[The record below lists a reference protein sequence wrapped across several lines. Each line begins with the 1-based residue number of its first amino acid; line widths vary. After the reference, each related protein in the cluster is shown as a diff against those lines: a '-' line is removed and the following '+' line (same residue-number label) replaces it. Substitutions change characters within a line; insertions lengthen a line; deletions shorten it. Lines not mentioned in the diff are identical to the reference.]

1 MNKILLGALGID
13 KTFSNITFWIHR
25 LIKDTYNSL
34 TSVADLL
41 GKEDIARIISDFR
54 NNLYILIGIFMVFR
68 LGISLINYLINPD
81 AISDKQAGAGKML
94 TRIVTSFLLLI
105 GMPIIFGLATDL
117 QTAILGNDGALDN
130 LMHIVKED
138 YSSNNSNKNFNAILI
153 DNVSAEGENCGGL
166 IPTTKKKTSSGGL
179 KNVAY
184 KDDDFHIGCKY
195 DANQYEQIAINTFKD
210 KWPEITDIQKCD
222 GIRQNSC
229 YEIIVHE
236 KVDEKYTEDDII
248 VDSNVNAYQYWDYA
262 TTVAGTTTPE
272 VAYVLQVE
280 LTVSKMAKKELTCY
294 YTFNKSSSER
304 NQDESTGTVGTKTT
318 TCCGNSFVKLNFNTS
333 GRGNPIKKSGIAGL
347 FDNETG
353 WYVDVQTGTEN
364 GYTFVPFYFDRG
376 DIYAWNGID
385 RFLDLLRSGKCPQ
398 GITDV
403 ECSGDGT
410 QCYSTRSDMAVVFSR
425 TSGPEETDRFTSG
438 TTDFDKLKTSIA
450 ENCVNKQE
458 GKYCIVREDGT
469 TIDNNNLSDEAKE
482 ELSELGKITEE
493 CGEYD
498 QGCSF
503 ARELLR
509 AFGGDDVTKK
519 TFDEWPHNESDM
531 ADGIESGKLKFN
543 WFMSLILGLAVLFFL
558 MAMAIEIIIRNFKI
572 VIIQMIA
579 PIPIIMY
586 MNPNDKMFNEWIK
599 QYAGAFLDLFIK
611 LLGIK
616 LVSILISQVIN
627 PIIANSNYDFFLT
640 IAYLLATITFM
651 KVVPDFVSKILGIK
665 DMGGTLKDSMKM
677 IKSGLMAGAGGAVAT
692 GAIAGNAIRN
702 AYNAHKGGLGAKGAW
717 AAAGRAF
724 LGAPGAILRGAG
736 GGWKGNVMSGAQGAW
751 AKGTA
756 RSDLY
761 RQGVGAGTQMTAGL
775 LGSMGLDYASR
786 KDKDL
791 ENIKAE
797 QENLKRAQ
805 SYKDNIQNIGMNGSN
820 FGSDIL
826 NKKDAN
832 GNYVYS
838 QDQRKTA
845 AKAWAEAQYEAHN
858 NGADFQKYCKDNGLT
873 GTSKEEQKAY
883 KDAYISSKL
892 LYDSNLDFMDDAD
905 KLAATYESGKAAQ
918 ITENVRDAQSFTQL
932 EIKGVT
938 RDEDGKQRTIKNV
951 NDVFDM
957 EGDATKKHT
966 ANSNTINEQT
976 VNDPKYVAAAAARDA
991 VKKGKN

>member
-138 YSSNNSNKNFNAILI
+138 YSSNNSNKDFNAILI

-469 TIDNNNLSDEAKE
+469 TIDNNNLSDDAKE
-482 ELSELGKITEE
+482 ELAELGKITEE

-677 IKSGLMAGAGGAVAT
+677 IKTGLMSTAGGALAVGASIGT
-692 GAIAGNAIRN
+692 GISAFHGS
-702 AYNAHKGGLGAKGAW
+702 KGQSGWNRTAALLSSVGTGLSST
-717 AAAGRAF
+717 
-724 LGAPGAILRGAG
+724 LRGFGAG
-736 GGWKGNVMSGAQGAW
+736 AKGNVMGGWQHASQANDRRRQLYESG
-751 AKGTA
+751 
-756 RSDLY
+756 Y
-761 RQGVGAGTQMTAGL
+761 GAGNVLLSGITRGIYDPNKQDERIEKAYDDLSSKRKQLDDHLTGKVKKNKTDYKIAGET
-775 LGSMGLDYASR
+775 GDAA
-786 KDKDL
+786 
-791 ENIKAE
+791 I
-797 QENLKRAQ
+797 
-805 SYKDNIQNIGMNGSN
+805 
-820 FGSDIL
+820 
-826 NKKDAN
+826 AN
-832 GNYVYS
+832 GLKMQQLRSIIDKQEIEGRQLTSAEDSALRKVYA
-838 QDQRKTA
+838 DHMEA
-845 AKAWAEAQYEAHN
+845 AKASYMFEQMSLKKKGEEYDVELDSYMRQYDDAVDMYAGNLGKMEGTERDEHYKYDFESLVKTDSIISDIEAKGGKIEDIDVKI
-858 NGADFQKYCKDNGLT
+858 G
-873 GTSKEEQKAY
+873 KAY
-883 KDAYISSKL
+883 KK
-892 LYDSNLDFMDDAD
+892 MGD
-905 KLAATYESGKAAQ
+905 KIKDGKAEFSGS
-918 ITENVRDAQSFTQL
+918 T
-932 EIKGVT
+932 T
-938 RDEDGKQRTIKNV
+938 RRN
-951 NDVFDM
+951 
-957 EGDATKKHT
+957 H
-966 ANSNTINEQT
+966 
-976 VNDPKYVAAAAARDA
+976 
-991 VKKGKN
+991 VKVPSEK